1 MSKLHKSNRRSMR
14 PKLSMK
20 PMMSMKK
27 PKAADASAAGAAAGA
42 AGKFGKAM
50 GTAGGILG
58 IAGSAMNIAQ
68 GLKKRPKVQTKK
80 APIKPVAG
88 RVQKPRL
95 SKKKKEIKRYNISG
109 FVSKHTGLKP
119 GSYERAV
126 IMNGVRNAAPSRRK
140 KIMELLKTNAGTADM
155 FKKPKLSAKKVVS
168 RKKKAIARK
177 EQMIANAKQMAK
189 DGLVSKKRADK
200 DIKRKKKAIS
210 RKKAIIEKV
219 SKPRRK
225 GILGKYRKPKLLKT
239 HPKEKGLN
247 VNVGAGL
254 GKLAV
259 LGGTALGIASM
270 LKK

>member
-42 AGKFGKAM
+42 AGKFGEAV

-58 IAGSAMNIAQ
+58 IGGQIMGIAQ
-68 GLKKRPKVQTKK
+68 GLKKKPKVKTKK

-95 SKKKKEIKRYNISG
+95 SKKKNEIKKYNISG

-119 GSYERAV
+119 GRYERAV
-126 IMNGVRNAAPSRRK
+126 IMNGVRNASPSRRK
-140 KIMELLKTNAGTADM
+140 KIMELLKTKAGTADM
-155 FKKPKLSAKKVVS
+155 FKKPKLSAKKKT
-168 RKKKAIARK
+168 KKG
-177 EQMIANAKQMAK
+177 IANKKQILANAHEA
-189 DGLVSKKRADK
+189 LERTYAYNPNKKRKIKRIQK
-200 DIKRKKKAIS
+200 DIKRKEKAIS
-210 RKKAIIEKV
+210 RK
-219 SKPRRK
+219 
-225 GILGKYRKPKLLKT
+225 LGKYKKPKLLKT
-239 HPKEKGLN
+239 RPGEKGLN
-247 VNVGAGL
+247 IGVGAGL

-259 LGGTALGIASM
+259 LGGTALGIAKM

>member
-42 AGKFGKAM
+42 AGKFGKAV

-58 IAGSAMNIAQ
+58 IGGQIMGIAQ
-68 GLKKRPKVQTKK
+68 GLKKKPKVKTKK
-80 APIKPVAG
+80 APIEPVAG

-95 SKKKKEIKRYNISG
+95 SKKKNEIKKYNISG

-119 GSYERAV
+119 GRYERAV
-126 IMNGVRNAAPSRRK
+126 IMNGVRNASPSRRK
-140 KIMELLKTNAGTADM
+140 KIMELLKTKAGTADM
-155 FKKPKLSAKKVVS
+155 FKKPKLSAKKTV
-168 RKKKAIARK
+168 AR
-177 EQMIANAKQMAK
+177 
-189 DGLVSKKRADK
+189 
-200 DIKRKKKAIS
+200 KKAIS
-210 RKKAIIEKV
+210 RK
-219 SKPRRK
+219 
-225 GILGKYRKPKLLKT
+225 LGKYRKPKLLKT
-239 HPKEKGLN
+239 RPGEKGLN
-247 VNVGAGL
+247 IGVGAGL

-259 LGGTALGIASM
+259 LGGTALGIAKM

>member
-1 MSKLHKSNRRSMR
+1 MSKLHKSNRRFMR

-58 IAGSAMNIAQ
+58 IAGSAMSLAQ
-68 GLKKRPKVQTKK
+68 GLKKKPKVKTKK
-80 APIKPVAG
+80 APIEPVAG
-88 RVQKPRL
+88 RIQKPRL
-95 SKKKKEIKRYNISG
+95 SKKKKEIKTYNISG
-109 FVSKHTGLKP
+109 YVSKHTGLKP

-155 FKKPKLSAKKVVS
+155 FKKPKLSTKKIA
-168 RKKKAIARK
+168 RKKKAIDRK
-177 EQMIANAKQMAK
+177 KQMISNAKQMVK
-189 DGLVSKKRADK
+189 DKLVSKKRADK
-200 DIKRKKKAIS
+200 DIQRKKKAIS
-210 RKKAIIEKV
+210 RKQFKIK
-219 SKPRRK
+219 
-225 GILGKYRKPKLLKT
+225 KPKLLKT
-239 HPKEKGLN
+239 KPKEKGLS